1 MDNRDNFLGQ
11 GFAMNSAEASSLFAP
26 LEGADLVEQSIRL
39 ILSTTRGERI
49 MRPDFGCS
57 IHEVVFEPNSKET
70 ASQIT
75 FYVKDALDKYEPRI
89 EVQEVTVEANQTQ
102 RNYLDI
108 HIAYTIKTTN
118 SSRNLVYPFYL
129 EGNK

>member
-11 GFAMNSAEASSLFAP
+11 GFAMNSSEANSLFTS
-26 LEGADLVEQSIRL
+26 LESADLIEQSMRL

-49 MRPDFGCS
+49 MRPDFGCG

-70 ASQIT
+70 ANQIT

-89 EVQEVTVEANQTQ
+89 EVLEVTVEVNPTQ
-102 RNYLDI
+102 RNYLNI
-108 HIAYTIKTTN
+108 HIAYSIKTTN